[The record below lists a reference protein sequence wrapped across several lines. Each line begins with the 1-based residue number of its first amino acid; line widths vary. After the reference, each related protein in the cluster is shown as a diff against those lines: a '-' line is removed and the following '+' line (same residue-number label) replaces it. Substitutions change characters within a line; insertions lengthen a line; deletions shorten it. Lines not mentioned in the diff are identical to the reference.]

1 MVYSVV
7 ISGECMPW
15 VVNEVTYSFYAID
28 FAVGFCSRVMQGAL
42 YNLFVTSPSIAS
54 ASVYLTVVFCLV
66 ACVVAFLAEKVVL
79 HVEDKYR
86 KTAIIIFLF
95 LFTGPSTFA
104 MFIKIFGLIDLF
116 WVFAAALSLLC
127 LQKKQLYFL
136 VVPLAVFM
144 IFVYYGAVLCYVPF
158 LAIIL
163 LYKISTTTEKKE
175 KRYLTAVFF
184 VTVVATIGLS
194 VYFAAFERSNLV
206 FTMEEFDK
214 FLVDRGVDPG
224 DLFYYDFSFYRYT
237 ESYMENNNVY
247 LPSADDST
255 SIGAFIK
262 LLFQQ
267 VYVALT
273 LKEFTYVTPFV
284 LVLISPVVLFI
295 YRFLVRAMKQ
305 VGRKDKL
312 KGFALFCA
320 MVFFPF
326 VAIIGCCFSTDV
338 VRWIGNAFLPF
349 LAIFIYVLYKEK
361 DWAWEMVDKDINSI
375 KLPVLVPYYLL
386 YSMTTFLPDL
396 Q

>member
-1 MVYSVV
+1 
-7 ISGECMPW
+7 MPW

-28 FAVGFCSRVMQGAL
+28 FTVGFCSRIMQGAL
-42 YNLFVTSPSIAS
+42 HNLFVASPSMAS
-54 ASVYLTVVFCLV
+54 ASVYLTVVFVIV
-66 ACVVAFLAEKVVL
+66 AGVVAFLGEKFIIQV
-79 HVEDKYR
+79 DARYR

-95 LFTGPSTFA
+95 LLTGPSTFA
-104 MFIKIFGLIDLF
+104 MFIKIFGLIDVF
-116 WVFAAALSLLC
+116 WVLAAALSLLC

-136 VVPLAVFM
+136 IVPLAVFM
-144 IFVYYGAVLCYVPF
+144 IFVYYGAILCYVPF

-163 LYKISTTTEKKE
+163 LYKISTTPEKKE
-175 KRYLTAVFF
+175 KRFLTAVFF

-224 DLFYYDFSFYRYT
+224 NLFYYDFSFYRYT
-237 ESYMENNNVY
+237 ESFMDNNEVY
-247 LPSADDST
+247 LPSADDGT
-255 SIGAFIK
+255 SAGAFIK

-267 VYVALT
+267 IYVALT

-284 LVLISPVVLFI
+284 LIMILPVVLFV
-295 YRFLVRAMKQ
+295 YRFLIRAMKQ

-326 VAIIGCCFSTDV
+326 VAVIGCCFSTDV

-349 LAIFIYVLYKEK
+349 LSIFIYVIYKEK
-361 DWAWEMVDKDINSI
+361 DWAWEMVDKDISSI
-375 KLPVLVPYYLL
+375 KTSVLVPYYLL